1 MKQPDIADILKKH
14 LLWVHE
20 RRGGS
25 RADLSL
31 KDLRRYNFDEMI
43 LTRPK

>member
-1 MKQPDIADILKKH
+1 MKQSDIAEILKKH

-20 RRGGS
+20 RRGGI

-31 KDLRRYNFDEMI
+31 KDLRRFNFDGH
-43 LTRPK
+43 